1 MLPLPTDGAA
11 KLWSHCSGEHE
22 IDAATSDGTIGGKGT
37 DGEDSEAKEGV
48 GDEEYAGRLEES
60 SVAHNVADPQE
71 ENGGE
76 HGKGDWS
83 KNTFDHAEPF
93 S

>member
-1 MLPLPTDGAA
+1 MPLPTNGAA

-71 ENGGE
+71 EE
-76 HGKGDWS
+76 KKEQVEED
-83 KNTFDHAEPF
+83 
-93 S
+93 